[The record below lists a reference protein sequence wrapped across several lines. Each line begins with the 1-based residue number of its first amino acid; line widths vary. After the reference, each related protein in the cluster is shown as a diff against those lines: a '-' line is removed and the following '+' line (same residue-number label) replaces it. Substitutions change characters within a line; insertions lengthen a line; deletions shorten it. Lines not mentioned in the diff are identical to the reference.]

1 MRALLIAL
9 LCAVALARAPAAFA
23 GVETWSRSGVPGERV
38 TALAVQPTSP
48 PTIYAGTAGG
58 DIHRSTDGGA
68 SFALVE
74 RIGSPVTQLV
84 ADPGDPQVTYA
95 VAWDLYRSGDGSA
108 WTSVGLAPGE
118 TKLGLAVDPS
128 DGRRLFATT
137 ASALYTSVDGAATW
151 APVATALP
159 SGATLRR
166 IAIAPT
172 APAKLYA
179 TGHIPGG
186 DTIMRSVDG
195 GTTWTLANGGLGTN
209 GQYDVAVDPG
219 DSETVYSAGAFGARV
234 SRDGGAVW
242 SAGGPTPARSL
253 AVGAGIVGFATDA
266 VALITQDRGAHYA
279 YSFAG
284 TTGATHR
291 FDALAFDPGSAGT
304 VYAGTAD
311 GVYAYT
317 FLAPANLTPPSI
329 VGTAQEGRFLYCD
342 GGTWSGV
349 NAMSIE
355 WLRDGTPVSGES
367 LRLVVAADVGR
378 ALACRVTAVSPA
390 GSAGP
395 VAAAPVFPTAAP
407 PPPPVTPDPTPA
419 PTAAPPPP
427 PATPDPTP
435 SPAPVASP
443 VAPRPVP
450 AAAPQRLGA
459 PAIRGRAVVGRMLT
473 CSPGRWSG
481 APVLRFAW
489 TRDAARIRGA
499 TAARYRV
506 AARDVRHRIG
516 CFVTAANAAGRA
528 QAGARA
534 VGPVRR
540 R

>member
-1 MRALLIAL
+1 M
-9 LCAVALARAPAAFA
+9 
-23 GVETWSRSGVPGERV
+23 SG
-38 TALAVQPTSP
+38 
-48 PTIYAGTAGG
+48 
-58 DIHRSTDGGA
+58 
-68 SFALVE
+68 
-74 RIGSPVTQLV
+74 
-84 ADPGDPQVTYA
+84 
-95 VAWDLYRSGDGSA
+95 
-108 WTSVGLAPGE
+108 
-118 TKLGLAVDPS
+118 
-128 DGRRLFATT
+128 
-137 ASALYTSVDGAATW
+137 LYTSVDGAATW
-151 APVATALP
+151 APVATVLP
-159 SGATLRR
+159 SPATLRR
-166 IAIAPT
+166 LAIAPT

-179 TGHIPGG
+179 TGHIASG

-234 SRDGGAVW
+234 SRDGGAIW
-242 SAGGPTPARSL
+242 SVGGPTPARSL

-284 TTGATHR
+284 TSGATLR

-329 VGTAQEGRFLYCD
+329 VGTAQEGQFLYCD
-342 GGTWSGV
+342 AGTWSGV
-349 NAMSIE
+349 NAMSVE
-355 WLRDGTPVSGES
+355 WVRDGTPVSGES
-367 LRLVVAADVGR
+367 LRLVVAADVTR

-395 VAAAPVFPTAAP
+395 VATAPVFPTAAP
-407 PPPPVTPDPTPA
+407 PPPPVIPDPTPA
-419 PTAAPPPP
+419 PT
-427 PATPDPTP
+427 PAP
-435 SPAPVASP
+435 SPSPVASP
-443 VAPRPVP
+443 VAPRPSPVATPAP

-459 PAIRGRAVVGRMLT
+459 PAIRGRAVVGRTLT
-473 CSPGRWSG
+473 CAPGRWSG
-481 APVLRFAW
+481 SPALSFAW

-516 CFVTAANAAGRA
+516 CVVTAANAGGRA
-528 QAGARA
+528 QASARA

-540 R
+540 